1 MIRKGGCRNSQKVK
15 ESITFPRQK
24 SSTSPHQSLRETVKM
39 IATTKEQKGSR
50 SSRRIGRRTCLAGV
64 TISTFLCVSG
74 IALCAVLITFVVLH
88 EECPSCPSFVSED
101 PKSVWIFTGV
111 ASSLLISGGCIIVI
125 LTFQD
130 RRINSPDSSF
140 PEEVEIPSK
149 ILAQDPE
156 NSSAFVLPH
165 PLIWPVVLPDYFTAV
180 QSDIEA
186 VPSVY
191 CVNCSESQP
200 PSYEEAV
207 SLVNF
212 RTISLSPL
220 GCSNSLSQT

>member
-1 MIRKGGCRNSQKVK
+1 M
-15 ESITFPRQK
+15 
-24 SSTSPHQSLRETVKM
+24 
-39 IATTKEQKGSR
+39 
-50 SSRRIGRRTCLAGV
+50 
-64 TISTFLCVSG
+64 
-74 IALCAVLITFVVLH
+74 
-88 EECPSCPSFVSED
+88 
-101 PKSVWIFTGV
+101 
-111 ASSLLISGGCIIVI
+111 I

-140 PEEVEIPSK
+140 PEEVEIPST

-165 PLIWPVVLPDYFTAV
+165 PLIWPVVFPDYFTAV
-180 QSDIEA
+180 QNDIEA

-212 RTISLSPL
+212 RT
-220 GCSNSLSQT
+220 T

>member
-1 MIRKGGCRNSQKVK
+1 M
-15 ESITFPRQK
+15 
-24 SSTSPHQSLRETVKM
+24 
-39 IATTKEQKGSR
+39 
-50 SSRRIGRRTCLAGV
+50 
-64 TISTFLCVSG
+64 
-74 IALCAVLITFVVLH
+74 
-88 EECPSCPSFVSED
+88 
-101 PKSVWIFTGV
+101 
-111 ASSLLISGGCIIVI
+111 I

-140 PEEVEIPSK
+140 PEEVEIPST

-180 QSDIEA
+180 QNDIET
-186 VPSVY
+186 VPSV
-191 CVNCSESQP
+191 NCPESQP

-212 RTISLSPL
+212 RTI
-220 GCSNSLSQT
+220 

>member
-1 MIRKGGCRNSQKVK
+1 
-15 ESITFPRQK
+15 
-24 SSTSPHQSLRETVKM
+24 M

-88 EECPSCPSFVSED
+88 KECPSCPSFVSED

-140 PEEVEIPSK
+140 PEEVEIPST

-180 QSDIEA
+180 QNDIEA
-186 VPSVY
+186 VPSAY
-191 CVNCSESQP
+191 CVNCPESQP

-212 RTISLSPL
+212 RTIWLSPL